1 MYYDY
6 SQIIKGFIQE
16 IDDLIAVETE
26 DAFCMA
32 VASDKNKFS
41 YLAGHRQGLY
51 DAKKRLI
58 IAIEDAKKENR

>member
-6 SQIIKGFIQE
+6 SQIIKNFIQE

-26 DAFCMA
+26 DAFSIA
-32 VASDKNKFS
+32 VASDKNRFS
-41 YLAGHRQGLY
+41 YMAGHRQGLY

-58 IAIEDAKKENR
+58 MAVEDAKKENR